1 MTLVCF
7 LRDICNYC
15 LCERFSLLFQL
26 PQMSFAIF
34 KWQNEFLIIITSQ
47 STSICGTGFMI
58 SRSRLWSNFLHWR
71 TNQLLSFHKF
81 PQKIIASCCSNSYPQ
96 GWRTVTVLLSA
107 TFDFTPKAATR
118 SAYKPSMSAISSWG
132 RTTQTQTQIP
142 WWVSSA
148 AQPFRGVVHLTVQVF
163 RTSTARVI
171 SWYSMWWRL
180 SCGFLRGL
188 ECLSP
193 RCPLLWHLKHKP
205 NFSYNYHRLLTV
217 DSSRFHTMS
226 VHGFLSSQNITWVF
240 ACSFSWATSIYLNLT
255 WVSLV
260 QDSLY
265 YWSNQR
271 LSLWLDSRFQP
282 LI

>member
-1 MTLVCF
+1 MLQF
-7 LRDICNYC
+7 IPSRLADSY
-15 LCERFSLLFQL
+15 
-26 PQMSFAIF
+26 SFAIRY
-34 KWQNEFLIIITSQ
+34 I
-47 STSICGTGFMI
+47 
-58 SRSRLWSNFLHWR
+58 RLHSKSSN
-71 TNQLLSFHKF
+71 TE
-81 PQKIIASCCSNSYPQ
+81 C
-96 GWRTVTVLLSA
+96 V
-107 TFDFTPKAATR
+107 
-118 SAYKPSMSAISSWG
+118 
-132 RTTQTQTQIP
+132 QTQYVSDLLLRKDVPDPPSI

-148 AQPFRGVVHLTVQVF
+148 ALGFQGVVHLAVQVF
-163 RTSTARVI
+163 RTSTVRVI
-171 SWYSMWWRL
+171 SWYFRWWRL

-188 ECLSP
+188 ECLSR

-240 ACSFSWATSIYLNLT
+240 ACSFSWATSICLNLT